1 MKPNKINDEPISPL
15 IEGII
20 TITITSEVMA
30 TYLARSY
37 PIGTGMAYE
46 VPVYKVL
53 ITSTAYPNKIIND
66 VMALRFMPSK
76 LDIESNAFM
85 SGLAGY
91 KIFNTTAYNPKYNP
105 HNRDVSAFY
114 RGSFSL
120 YGNFLIHAGP
130 LDLKDHGWGAKG
142 CIEIFEFFEFKNK
155 LWSMAGKV
163 DRSLLLE
170 ELLVYLCE
178 SNRIRIVI
186 EKANRPPV
194 KEVDPPSGEESKFW

>member
-1 MKPNKINDEPISPL
+1 MKTNGINNEPTPPL

-20 TITITSEVMA
+20 TITIASEVIG
-30 TYLARSY
+30 TYLAKSY
-37 PIGTGMAYE
+37 PIATGKAYE
-46 VPVYKVL
+46 VPVYRVI
-53 ITSTAYPNKIIND
+53 ITSTAYPDKILCDI
-66 VMALRFMPSK
+66 MTLRFMPTK
-76 LDIESNAFM
+76 LAIESNVFM
-85 SGLAGY
+85 SGLADY
-91 KIFNTTAYNPKYNP
+91 KIFDTTVYNPKYNP
-105 HNRDVSAFY
+105 HNHDVSTFY

-130 LDLKDHGWGAKG
+130 LDLKDYGWGAKG

-155 LWSMAGKV
+155 IWSMAGKV